1 MTDRVVGML
10 PVGTDAVAIGLESK
24 TLLLYRGAEPP
35 LKLLDGASASDS
47 PVAFSPDGSLLA
59 QVDQGGIRLYGT
71 LDGHQLSTLPL
82 VDPTCGDKLEFAPD
96 NQHLLLLGGSATC
109 AIDLNGAVVARV
121 AQMFS
126 EVGFQADQL
135 VAQTAPLAFSAF
147 DGAGQ
152 PLPPTVLAINP
163 DDVRAE
169 ALSPAGDRVAIQTDG
184 DLDFSYRLYDRKSG
198 AVVVDLQ
205 QEPRYV
211 DRPLFSPDGSFVL
224 LGGHVLKS
232 ADGSVVSAMQR
243 GVDYPVGLSVD
254 GRRLGMETDD
264 GPAEPHFMLLDLPS
278 NMPVR
283 AFGTH
288 NKSLIGISVS
298 PDGTRFATTTGY
310 LMMTWNI
317 DAEFSASSPAWVAIT
332 GLDMYSQFSPDG
344 LMLAVSGDGRAL
356 FSADG
361 SSMFGVTPPPT
372 IPTPAVSTCG
382 WAHFAFSPDGRWVA
396 GGFYGFFVDVYDT
409 TTRELVT
416 RLPSSSCNSTA
427 SFSPDGAL
435 LVTGALET
443 YRTSDWSRVS
453 PENIVPVQGTFEDNE
468 AMNGATFAPDGI
480 NLAVSRCTNPMS
492 INGTR
497 HCQNWLSTVDGVA
510 QTSLPLSGPRPSFSP
525 DGGNIVA
532 GADLL
537 QLSSGAVASLGPD
550 ITSAAFAPNRD
561 IIAGTKDGAVV
572 RFCLKQ

>member
-1 MTDRVVGML
+1 MRDRVVAIL
-10 PVGTDAVAIGLESK
+10 PVGTDAVAVGLESK

-47 PVAFSPDGSLLA
+47 PAAFSPDGSLVA
-59 QVDQGGIRLYGT
+59 QVDQGGIGLYST
-71 LDGHQLSTLPL
+71 LDGQQLSTLPL
-82 VDPTCGDKLEFAPD
+82 VDPTCGDTLEFAPD

-126 EVGFQADQL
+126 EVGFQAGQL

-152 PLPPTVLAINP
+152 ALPPTVLAINP
-163 DDVRAE
+163 DDVRTC

-184 DLDFSYRLYDRKSG
+184 DLDFGYRLYDRKSG
-198 AVVVDLQ
+198 AIVADLQ

-224 LGGHVLKS
+224 LGGHVLRS

-254 GRRLGMETDD
+254 GRRLGMQIDD
-264 GPAEPHFMLLDLPS
+264 GPREPHFMLLDLAS
-278 NMPVR
+278 NKPVR

-288 NKSLIGISVS
+288 NNSLIGISVS

-310 LMMTWNI
+310 LMMIWNI
-317 DAEFSASSPAWVAIT
+317 DAEFSASSPAWVART

-344 LMLAVSGDGRAL
+344 SILAVSGDGRAL

-361 SSMFGVTPPPT
+361 SSMFRVLPPPS
-372 IPTPAVSTCG
+372 VSTCG

-409 TTRELVT
+409 MTHELVT

-443 YRTSDWSRVS
+443 YRTTDWTRVS

-468 AMNGATFAPDGI
+468 AMNGATFAPDGT
-480 NLAVSRCTNPMS
+480 NLVVSRCTLDSLS
-492 INGTR
+492 INGSR
-497 HCQNWLSTVDGVA
+497 HCQNWLSTADGVA
-510 QTSLPLSGPRPSFSP
+510 RTTLPVSGPRPNFSP